1 MFVGVDPDLHNT
13 GIAVIDN
20 DGKCI
25 LACSCKVSR
34 QFKGRSACIE
44 MAEEIRKAAANID
57 AIVGAFCE
65 TGKDAKASVLCVEG
79 QELYRGNDAATKNP
93 RSIMFLA
100 SVAGAALGAI
110 PAHTKMFPSPQEW
123 KGSIPKEIKQA
134 RILLEAGWAV
144 GKASG
149 YCFPQHLPF
158 GLNKGDWKHITD
170 ALGLAQ
176 WARRQWIVKS
186 RSRSYLQQEDSI
198 F

>member
-44 MAEEIRKAAANID
+44 MAEEIRKAAVNVD

-110 PAHTKMFPSPQEW
+110 PAHAKMFPSPQEW

-158 GLNKGDWKHITD
+158 GLNKGDWKHVTD

-176 WARRQWIVKS
+176 WARSQWIAKS
-186 RSRSYLQQEDSI
+186 RRQSYLQKKSTI